1 MLAKDKRIAE
11 LRTVIPE
18 ITPEQA
24 LALQQTGAVLL
35 DVREEDEVV
44 QGSPV
49 GAMRLG
55 RGYLELRIEERVPDI
70 KKTVVVMCGGGTRS
84 LFAADS
90 LRGLGYIDVRS
101 VSGGFSRWKSL
112 GLPFEKPKVL
122 DPLARERYSR
132 HLLLPEVGEQGQ
144 LRLLNSKVLLVGAG
158 GLGSPAA
165 YYLGAAGVGTL
176 GIVDHDIV
184 DRSNLQRQILHTES
198 TVGKPK
204 VESARR
210 AIQNLNPDVNVVGY
224 ETHLESGNVEAILG
238 GYDVVVDG
246 TDNLATRYLINDAC
260 VKLGLPNVHAA
271 VYRFEGQLTVFWP
284 RYSARRGGCYRCM
297 FPEPPPP
304 DAAPSCSEIGVLGV
318 LPGVMGLL
326 QAVEVIKILLKVG
339 DPLVGRMMYYDALGA
354 KFTEFKVNRNPK
366 CRWCGDGAVIQSYT
380 DMDQVCATPV
390 IP

>member
-11 LRTVIPE
+11 LRAAIPE
-18 ITPEQA
+18 VTPEQA
-24 LALQQTGAVLL
+24 LEMQQSGAVLL

-49 GAMRLG
+49 GAIRLG

-70 KKTVVVMCGGGTRS
+70 AKTVVVMCGGGTRS
-84 LFAADS
+84 LFAAES
-90 LRGLGYIDVRS
+90 LRHLGYNDVKS

-122 DPLARERYSR
+122 DSLSRERYSR

-144 LRLLNSKVLLVGAG
+144 IRLLNSKVLLVGAG

-198 TVGKPK
+198 AVGKPK

-224 ETHLESGNVEAILG
+224 QTHLESSNVEAILG

-246 TDNLATRYLINDAC
+246 TDNFATRYLINDAC
-260 VKLGLPNVHAA
+260 VKLGIPNVHAA
-271 VYRFEGQLTVFWP
+271 VYRFEGQITVFWP
-284 RYSARRGGCYRCM
+284 RYPARRSGCYRCM

-304 DAAPSCSEIGVLGV
+304 ESAPSCSEIGVLGV

-326 QAVEVIKILLKVG
+326 QAVEVIKILLNVG

-354 KFTEFKVNRNPK
+354 RFSEFKINRNPN
-366 CRWCGDGAVIQSYT
+366 CRWCGDGAVIQGYT
-380 DMDQVCATPV
+380 DIDQVCATP
-390 IP
+390 

>member
-11 LRTVIPE
+11 LRAAIPE
-18 ITPEQA
+18 VTPEQA
-24 LALQQTGAVLL
+24 LKLQQAGAVLL

-55 RGYLELRIEERVPDI
+55 RGYLELRIEERVPDAA
-70 KKTVVVMCGGGTRS
+70 KTVVVMCGGGTRS

-90 LRGLGYIDVRS
+90 LRHLGYSDVRS

-112 GLPFEKPKVL
+112 GLPFETPKVL
-122 DPLARERYSR
+122 DSLSRERYSR

-144 LRLLNSKVLLVGAG
+144 IRLLNSKVLLVGAG

-198 TVGKPK
+198 AVGKPK

-224 ETHLESGNVEAILG
+224 QTHLESSNVEAILG

-260 VKLGLPNVHAA
+260 VKLGIPNVHAA
-271 VYRFEGQLTVFWP
+271 VYRFEGQVTVFWP
-284 RYSARRGGCYRCM
+284 RYAARRGGCYRCM

-304 DAAPSCSEIGVLGV
+304 ESAPSCSEIGVLGV

-326 QAVEVIKILLKVG
+326 QAVEVIKILLNVG
-339 DPLVGRMMYYDALGA
+339 DPLVGRMLYYDALGA
-354 KFTEFKVNRNPK
+354 QFNEFKINRNPN
-366 CRWCGDGAVIQSYT
+366 CRWCSDGAVTQGYT
-380 DMDQVCATPV
+380 DIDQVCATPEGR
-390 IP
+390 